1 MLADWFAR
9 LGPLAPSRPTMALFE
24 TSKKKR
30 RGNWITIIFSIE
42 IKEAGLPVGGNRRL
56 PPAMLFFHHQTCK
69 NIYQKEIISY
79 ANDAGPRKTSPAV
92 TLSLFYSADKVA
104 ACVPLLSHPP
114 IPLLLENNP
123 KLFHFG
129 VLNEKSSCFIYRG
142 PSFPLSVSLF
152 SIKLW
157 WPVCTVPIII
167 ITVINSLFLSALVFP
182 SFPLVFFFHIQ
193 IWLQSNIR

>member
-79 ANDAGPRKTSPAV
+79 ANDAGPRKKSPAV

-114 IPLLLENNP
+114 SLSSWRITRNYFILGSSMKNR
-123 KLFHFG
+123 H
-129 VLNEKSSCFIYRG
+129 VLYIEARR
-142 PSFPLSVSLF
+142 
-152 SIKLW
+152 
-157 WPVCTVPIII
+157 
-167 ITVINSLFLSALVFP
+167 FP
-182 SFPLVFFFHIQ
+182 SRFPFFPSNYDGPFAQ
-193 IWLQSNIR
+193 FPSSSLQ